1 MVNNYIL
8 AEYFYHL
15 IKNTLQIGAL
25 VIKCKHTA
33 RGEARL
39 LKIRIEICDDGED
52 EIIIRCR
59 TRDEKINRIESA
71 LEGIVK
77 SRRELTLYIGN
88 TEYYVPVSD
97 ILFFETDGGRVCA
110 HTRDRM
116 FTAQYKLFEL
126 ENLLPSSFVR
136 ISKSAI
142 ANVMRISS
150 LSRELVG
157 NGEIAFANSDKRTY
171 FSRAYY
177 KVLRDRI
184 DEIRLK

>member
-1 MVNNYIL
+1 M
-8 AEYFYHL
+8 
-15 IKNTLQIGAL
+15 L
-25 VIKCKHTA
+25 VIQCNHTE
-33 RGEARL
+33 REGARL
-39 LKIRIEICDDGED
+39 LRIRIEICDGCED

-59 TRDEKINRIESA
+59 TRDEKINRIECA

-77 SRRELTLYIGN
+77 SRRELTLYIDN

-110 HTRDRM
+110 HTRDGM
-116 FTAQYKLFEL
+116 FTAPYKLFEL
-126 ENLLPSSFVR
+126 ENILPSSFVR

-142 ANVMRISS
+142 ANVMKISS

-177 KVLRDRI
+177 KILRDRI